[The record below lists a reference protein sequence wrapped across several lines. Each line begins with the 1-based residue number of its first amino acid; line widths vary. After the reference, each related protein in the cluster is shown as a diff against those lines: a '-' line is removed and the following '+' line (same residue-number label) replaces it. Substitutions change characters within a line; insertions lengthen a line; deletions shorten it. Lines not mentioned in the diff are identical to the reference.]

1 MKLSVIFLLS
11 MFFSLSI
18 KAQTEEVLWVYPEG
32 IPRLYVVYVPAGYKP
47 DNPVPLV
54 MNIHGWVSTGSSF
67 MRSTSDL
74 RPFADTANF
83 IVAYPGGLDFRWNSL
98 EEDGG
103 ETDLAY
109 LVAVL
114 DDLEARYS
122 IDRERIYATGFNDGG
137 ELALLM
143 GCRYSDRIAAVASV
157 KGSLSRAALGEGCLN
172 SRPVP
177 VLKIDNIR
185 DWRTPFDGD
194 ARRAPV
200 LNQVEFFAENNQCQ
214 AAPEWTVLPDI
225 DPNDSITVERYVYS
239 DCEDCA
245 DVEFI
250 LELDSTTRLS
260 FYYPIS
266 TPESPYY
273 FDSREEIWSFF
284 RKYTLEGGCRP
295 TSAVDSKLADLR
307 IFPNPA
313 GDHINIEGPVP
324 MGVRFILYSAVGMP
338 VLEGR
343 LEGSNTVADISS
355 LPSGMYYLSIG
366 GRSFRIIKTE

>member
-1 MKLSVIFLLS
+1 MGLPAIFLLS
-11 MFFSLSI
+11 MFFSLSLM
-18 KAQTEEVLWVYPEG
+18 AQTEETHWVYPGG
-32 IPRLYVVYVPAGYKP
+32 IPRLYVVYIPAGYQL

-54 MNIHGWVSTGSSF
+54 MNIHGWVGSGRAF
-67 MRSTSDL
+67 MQTMSDL

-83 IVAYPGGLDFRWNSL
+83 IVAYPSGLDFRWNSL

-114 DDLEARYS
+114 DDLETRYS

-137 ELALLM
+137 ELALLLA
-143 GCRYSDRIAAVASV
+143 CRYSDRIAGVASV
-157 KGSLSRAALGEGCLN
+157 KGSLSKSSLGDGCEI

-177 VLKIDNIR
+177 VLKIDNVR

-194 ARRAPV
+194 DRRAPV
-200 LNQVEFFAENNQCQ
+200 LDQVEFFAENNQCQ

-273 FDSREEIWSFF
+273 FDSREEIWRFF
-284 RKYTLEGGCRP
+284 RKYTLKGGCISTGTNDAEIGLFR
-295 TSAVDSKLADLR
+295 V
-307 IFPNPA
+307 FPNPA
-313 GDHINIEGPVP
+313 GDHINMEGHGQ
-324 MGVRFILYSAVGMP
+324 MSVRYTLYSAVGMP
-338 VLEGR
+338 VLEGS

-355 LPSGMYYLSIG
+355 LSSGMYYLSIG
-366 GRSFRIIKTE
+366 GRSFRIIKTD